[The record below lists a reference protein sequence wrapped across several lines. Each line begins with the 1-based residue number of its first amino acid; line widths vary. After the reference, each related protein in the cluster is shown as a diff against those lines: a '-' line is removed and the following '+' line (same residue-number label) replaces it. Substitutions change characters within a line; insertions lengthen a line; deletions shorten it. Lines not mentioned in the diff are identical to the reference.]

1 MWQKYDFYMTWGNIF
16 FYFLGEVRIFFYFLG
31 EVRPHVCLA
40 KIAGT
45 LKLLCLKYSGLIDV
59 V

>member
-1 MWQKYDFYMTWGNIF
+1 MIKHVAKVLLLHDVGKHI
-16 FYFLGEVRIFFYFLG
+16 LLFLG

>member
-1 MWQKYDFYMTWGNIF
+1 MWQKYDFYMTWGN
-16 FYFLGEVRIFFYFLG
+16 IFFYFLG